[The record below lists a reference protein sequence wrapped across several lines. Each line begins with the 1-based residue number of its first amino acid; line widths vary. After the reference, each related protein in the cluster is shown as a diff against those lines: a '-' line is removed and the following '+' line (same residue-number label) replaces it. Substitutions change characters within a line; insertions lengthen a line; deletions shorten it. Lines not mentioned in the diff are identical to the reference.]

1 MKAVMS
7 MLVLKVNAAQ
17 IHAKACRVKMEE
29 HAWYLMQRCLTA
41 NARLATEV
49 RLPYISIWLLV
60 GCGGCF
66 FYTSFLK
73 KIFL

>member
-1 MKAVMS
+1 MS

-29 HAWYLMQRCLTA
+29 HAWFLMQRCLTA

-49 RLPYISIWLLV
+49 R
-60 GCGGCF
+60 
-66 FYTSFLK
+66 
-73 KIFL
+73 